1 MTPAQLD
8 QLERELV
15 AESGR
20 RFGAAVLAGKVRRII
35 TESDEDR
42 DRQMAELGPGVFVI
56 DRRIVDPPVDGEGVR
71 HESS

>member
-15 AESGR
+15 TESGR

-35 TESDEDR
+35 TENDADR
-42 DRQMAELGPGVFVI
+42 DRQIAELGTKYVI
-56 DRRIVDPPVDGEGVR
+56 ERRIVSPPADGKGVQ
-71 HESS
+71 HANS